1 MKKIKKSLS
10 IWFADKPKT
19 PVAKAIYCFIVGL
32 ILYSAIAFIIHL
44 MQSGY
49 YETHLDFFIS
59 IEKIIVGV
67 FSIEYFIRLWVSKNK
82 RRFVSN
88 IYNIID
94 LIAIVP
100 SYFAALNFT
109 ILRTVRFIRI
119 VRMFRLLRLQR
130 IIITNNIIRENII
143 KNVLVVFV
151 IVFVENPLHDFI
163 TSIPKTVLGDVL
175 FASSI
180 LALAAMFGT
189 FSYSYRDINADKI
202 LERIFAHVT
211 TGMLM
216 IPIGIMFLIIQFVLN
231 REIGYSSPFLII
243 SIWFVYAS
251 IVLWDFANSLR
262 ARNRSSR

>member
-1 MKKIKKSLS
+1 MKKIKKTFSV
-10 IWFADKPKT
+10 WFADEPKT
-19 PVAKAIYCFIVGL
+19 PLAKGIYIFIVGL
-32 ILYSAIAFIIHL
+32 ILYSATAFIVHL
-44 MQSGY
+44 MQPKY
-49 YETHLDFFIS
+49 YEYHSSFFILM
-59 IEKIIVGV
+59 ERIIVGV
-67 FSIEYFIRLWVSKNK
+67 FSIEYLIRLWVNKNK

-94 LIAIVP
+94 LIAIIP

-130 IIITNNIIRENII
+130 MIITNNIIKENII
-143 KNVLVVFV
+143 KNVLVVFT
-151 IVFVENPLHDFI
+151 IVLVEKPLHDFI
-163 TSIPKTVLGDVL
+163 TSIPKTVLGDML

-189 FSYSYRDINADKI
+189 FSYSYRDININKT
-202 LERIFAHVT
+202 LERIFAHLT

-216 IPIGIMFLIIQFVLN
+216 LPIGIMFLIIQFVLN
-231 REIGYSSPFLII
+231 LEIGYSSPFVVI

-262 ARNRSSR
+262 ARSS